1 MGFNILIIMLIFLFF
16 AVMVAF
22 SARHLNTSKERRIQ
36 LIQEKQKNIQTEF
49 DEIKHG
55 LVELTA
61 QKNELQQRITD
72 LKADKL
78 ANSSSEEETADISR
92 TSAVDVLQK
101 KELVSDDQLQKAK
114 HYLSNNE
121 ANMKEEDVLVMFGFI
136 SPEQL
141 KQAREEA
148 QG

>member
-49 DEIKHG
+49 DELKHG

-72 LKADKL
+72 LKANKL

-92 TSAVDVLQK
+92 TSAVDILQK
-101 KELVSDDQLQKAK
+101 KELVSDDQVQKAK
-114 HYLSNNE
+114 HYLNNNE